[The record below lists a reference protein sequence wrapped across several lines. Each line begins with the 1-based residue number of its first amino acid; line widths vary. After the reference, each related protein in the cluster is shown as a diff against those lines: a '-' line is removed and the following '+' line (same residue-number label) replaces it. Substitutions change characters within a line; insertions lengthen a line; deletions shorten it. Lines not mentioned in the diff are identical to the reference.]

1 MFFNDEDTIIAP
13 ATPVGGALCI
23 IRLSGGC
30 AIEVCDQLFRGRRAL
45 RDVATATVNYG
56 NIVDGEE
63 VVDDVLVSI
72 FRAPH
77 SYTGEDL
84 VEISAHGSRYVV
96 ERIVS
101 LFTQRGVRMAYAGEF
116 TQRAFVAG
124 KMDLSQ
130 AEAVADIIA
139 AESRASH
146 AVASTQM
153 RGAYSEELG
162 ALRDKLLQITS
173 LLELELDFS
182 EEDVEFAD
190 RGHLE
195 ELLQQTLERVTTLA
209 DSFSLGNALKAG
221 VNVAIVGRPNVGKS
235 TLLNRLVGEERAMVS
250 DIAGTTRDTI
260 EATCNIGGV
269 VFRFVDT
276 AGLHSTEDVL
286 ERMGIE
292 RTSEALRKAHIILWL
307 TDDAS
312 TLLCNDVQG
321 YQPTT
326 EQTVYKVVTKI
337 DLTDRSKAENNN
349 TDDVVG
355 TIYLSAKTGEGIDT
369 LRNALQSRFD
379 AQTAYR
385 GDVVVS
391 SRRHYEALTAAA
403 ESLQAALNALHNG
416 LPTDLLSEDIRQV
429 LHHLGTITGEITSA
443 DILKNIFS
451 NFCIGK

>member
-23 IRLSGGC
+23 IRVSGER
-30 AIEVCDQLFRGRRAL
+30 AIEVSEEVFRGRRAL
-45 RDVATATVNYG
+45 RDVATATVHYG
-56 NIVDGEE
+56 DIVDGAD
-63 VVDDVLVSI
+63 VVDDVLVSV

-77 SYTGEDL
+77 SYTGENL

-96 ERIVS
+96 ERILA
-101 LFTQRGVRMAYAGEF
+101 LFTRQGVRMAYAGEF
-116 TQRAFVAG
+116 TRRAFVAG

-153 RGAYSEELG
+153 RGAYSEELS
-162 ALRDKLLQITS
+162 ALRDKLLHITS
-173 LLELELDFS
+173 MLELELDFS

-190 RGHLE
+190 RSHLE
-195 ELLQQTLERVTTLA
+195 DLLQQTYNRVMELA
-209 DSFSLGNALKAG
+209 DSFSLGNALKEG

-235 TLLNRLVGEERAMVS
+235 TLLNRLVGEQRAMVS

-269 VFRFVDT
+269 VFRFIDT
-276 AGLHSTEDVL
+276 AGLHSTDDVL

-292 RTSEALRKAHIILWL
+292 RTSEALRRAHIILWL
-307 TDDAS
+307 TDDDS
-312 TLLCNDVQG
+312 TTMNDDMQG
-321 YQPTT
+321 YVPSV
-326 EQTVYKVVTKI
+326 EQVVYKVVTKI
-337 DLTDRSKAENNN
+337 DLQENYDSVINNDN
-349 TDDVVG
+349 TDSV
-355 TIYLSAKTGEGIDT
+355 IYLSAKTGVGIDE
-369 LRNALQSRFD
+369 LRNVLQSRFD
-379 AQTAYR
+379 AQSAYR

-391 SRRHYEALTAAA
+391 SQRHYEALRESA
-403 ESLQAALNALHNG
+403 ESLQAALSAFRTG

-429 LHHLGTITGEITSA
+429 LYHLGTITGEITSE
-443 DILKNIFS
+443 DVLQNIFS
-451 NFCIGK
+451 RFCIGK

>member
-1 MFFNDEDTIIAP
+1 MFFDDNDTIIAP

-23 IRLSGGC
+23 IRLSGER
-30 AIEVCDQLFRGRRAL
+30 AIEVCDEVFRGRHAL
-45 RDVATATVNYG
+45 CDVAASTVHYG

-63 VVDDVLVSI
+63 VVDDVLVSV

-77 SYTGEDL
+77 SYTGENL
-84 VEISAHGSRYVV
+84 VEISSHGSRYVV

-116 TQRAFVAG
+116 TRRAFVAG
-124 KMDLSQ
+124 RMDLSQ

-153 RGAYSEELG
+153 RGAYSEELS

-190 RGHLE
+190 RSHLE
-195 ELLQQTLERVTTLA
+195 DLLKQTYDRVMELA
-209 DSFSLGNALKAG
+209 NSFSLGNALKEG

-235 TLLNRLVGEERAMVS
+235 TLLNRLVGEQRAMVS

-269 VFRFVDT
+269 VFRFIDT
-276 AGLHSTEDVL
+276 AGLHSTDDVL

-292 RTSEALRKAHIILWL
+292 RTSEALRRAHIILWL
-307 TDDAS
+307 TDDDS
-312 TLLCNDVQG
+312 TTMNDDMQG
-321 YQPTT
+321 YVPSA
-326 EQTVYKVVTKI
+326 EQVVYKVVTKI
-337 DLTDRSKAENNN
+337 DLRENCDCAINKN
-349 TDDVVG
+349 ADGV
-355 TIYLSAKTGEGIDT
+355 IYLSAKTGVGIDE
-369 LRNALQSRFD
+369 LRNVLQSRFD

-391 SRRHYEALTAAA
+391 SQRHYEALRAAA
-403 ESLQAALNALHNG
+403 ESLQAALSALRTG

-429 LHHLGTITGEITSA
+429 LYHLGTITGEITSE
-443 DILKNIFS
+443 DVLQNIFS
-451 NFCIGK
+451 RFCIGK

>member
-23 IRLSGGC
+23 IRLSGQR
-30 AIEVCDQLFRGRRAL
+30 AIDVCDAVYSGRRAL
-45 RDVATATVNYG
+45 RDVATATVHYG
-56 NIVDGEE
+56 DIVDGDE
-63 VVDDVLVSI
+63 VVDDVLVSV

-77 SYTGEDL
+77 SYTGENL

-96 ERIVS
+96 ERILA
-101 LFTQRGVRMAYAGEF
+101 LFTRQGVRMAYAGEF
-116 TQRAFVAG
+116 TRRAFVAG

-153 RGAYSEELG
+153 RGAYSKELS
-162 ALRDKLLQITS
+162 ALRDKLLHITS

-190 RGHLE
+190 RSHLE
-195 ELLQQTLERVTTLA
+195 DLLQQTHKRVAELA
-209 DSFSLGNALKAG
+209 DSFSLGNALKEG

-235 TLLNRLVGEERAMVS
+235 TLLNRLVGEDRAMVS

-276 AGLHSTEDVL
+276 AGLHSTDDVL

-292 RTSEALRKAHIILWL
+292 RTSEALRRAHIILWL
-307 TDDAS
+307 TDDDS
-312 TLLCNDVQG
+312 TLMSDDMQG
-321 YQPTT
+321 YEPSA
-326 EQTVYKVVTKI
+326 EQVVYKVVTKI
-337 DLTDRSKAENNN
+337 DLQEDYGRTLNNDN
-349 TDDVVG
+349 DV
-355 TIYLSAKTGEGIDT
+355 IYLSAKTGAGVDE
-369 LRNALQSRFD
+369 LQKVLQSRFD
-379 AQTAYR
+379 AQSAYR

-391 SRRHYEALTAAA
+391 SQRHYEALRESA
-403 ESLQAALNALHNG
+403 ESLLAALNALRTG
-416 LPTDLLSEDIRQV
+416 LPADLLSEDIRQV
-429 LHHLGTITGEITSA
+429 LYHLGTITGEITS
-443 DILKNIFS
+443 DDVLQNIFS
-451 NFCIGK
+451 RFCIGK

>member
-23 IRLSGGC
+23 IRVSGER
-30 AIEVCDQLFRGRRAL
+30 AIEVCDAVFSGRRAL
-45 RDVATATVNYG
+45 CDVATATVHYG
-56 NIVDGEE
+56 DIVDGAD
-63 VVDDVLVSI
+63 VVDDVLVSV

-77 SYTGEDL
+77 SYTGENL

-96 ERIVS
+96 ERILA
-101 LFTQRGVRMAYAGEF
+101 LFTRQGVRMAYAGEF
-116 TQRAFVAG
+116 TRRAFVAG

-153 RGAYSEELG
+153 RGAYSEELS

-190 RGHLE
+190 RAHLE
-195 ELLQQTLERVTTLA
+195 DLLQQTYSRVEELA
-209 DSFSLGNALKAG
+209 NSFSLGNALKEG

-235 TLLNRLVGEERAMVS
+235 TLLNRLVGEQRAMVS

-269 VFRFVDT
+269 VFRFIDT
-276 AGLHSTEDVL
+276 AGLHSTDDVL

-292 RTSEALRKAHIILWL
+292 RTSEALRRAHIILWL
-307 TDDAS
+307 TDDA
-312 TLLCNDVQG
+312 TTQMNDDMQG
-321 YQPTT
+321 YVPSV
-326 EQTVYKVVTKI
+326 EQVVYKVVTKI
-337 DLTDRSKAENNN
+337 DLQENYDSVINN
-349 TDDVVG
+349 DNPDSV
-355 TIYLSAKTGEGIDT
+355 IYLSAKTGVGIDE
-369 LRNALQSRFD
+369 LRNVLQSRFD
-379 AQTAYR
+379 AQSAYR

-391 SRRHYEALTAAA
+391 SQRHYEALRESA
-403 ESLQAALNALHNG
+403 ESLQAALNALRNG

-429 LHHLGTITGEITSA
+429 LYHLGTITGEITSE
-443 DILKNIFS
+443 DVLQNIFS
-451 NFCIGK
+451 RFCIGK